1 MSPCTYLGIDPGVI
15 LLEAL
20 CLVIDDVDVEAG
32 AALVDALEELAAEE
46 LDAHDGEDEPED
58 EAHKEDVDD
67 GGDGIHQSVHNNLKM
82 RKVNED
88 EDGNC

>member
-58 EAHKEDVDD
+58 EAHEQHV
-67 GGDGIHQSVHNNLKM
+67 
-82 RKVNED
+82 
-88 EDGNC
+88 EDGRDGVHQGVHHDLEGEQINILVLC

>member
-1 MSPCTYLGIDPGVI
+1 MIINNDYTDDIVDNDDDLDP
-15 LLEAL
+15 
-20 CLVIDDVDVEAG
+20 
-32 AALVDALEELAAEE
+32 
-46 LDAHDGEDEPED
+46 HDGEDEPED

-88 EDGNC
+88 EDDNC

>member
-1 MSPCTYLGIDPGVI
+1 MIINNDYT
-15 LLEAL
+15 
-20 CLVIDDVDVEAG
+20 DDV
-32 AALVDALEELAAEE
+32 VDNDDD
-46 LDAHDGEDEPED
+46 LDPHDGEDEPED
-58 EAHKEDVDD
+58 EANKEDVDD

>member
-1 MSPCTYLGIDPGVI
+1 M
-15 LLEAL
+15 EAL
-20 CLVIDDVDVEAG
+20 CLVVDDVDVEAVP
-32 AALVDALEELAAEE
+32 AIIDALEEFPAEE
-46 LDAHDGEDEPED
+46 LDPHDGEDEPED